1 MLPWA
6 PGSNHVSQTLWGM
19 QNQLLIC
26 RPSCGKMTVVCD
38 IQVRG
43 LIENVRIYN
52 VIYDK
57 LFRHWVSPMRTKSK
71 YM

>member
-6 PGSNHVSQTLWGM
+6 PGSNHVSQALWGM
-19 QNQLLIC
+19 QNQLLIG
-26 RPSCGKMTVVCD
+26 RPSYKMTVVYD

-43 LIENVRIYN
+43 LLENVRIYN

-57 LFRHWVSPMRTKSK
+57 LFRYWVSPSLPR
-71 YM
+71 